1 MTDNRD
7 DNDIFTRRLLAA
19 RKRTLRHLM
28 CALER
33 QAQQQAIQARQRA
46 ENARGGR
53 RPKPFNPVTQ
63 LRREIM
69 PVITQ
74 LVELAAGD
82 GPPLLPQQPGKK
94 TAKKGAA
101 AGRRRRSASEES
113 GSAI

>member
-1 MTDNRD
+1 MTANQHDNEG
-7 DNDIFTRRLLAA
+7 FARRLLAT
-19 RKRTLRHLM
+19 RKRTLRLLM
-28 CALER
+28 RAVER
-33 QAQQQAIQARQRA
+33 QALRLVIQARHDTVR
-46 ENARGGR
+46 ARGR
-53 RPKPFNPVTQ
+53 RQPKSSNPVTQ